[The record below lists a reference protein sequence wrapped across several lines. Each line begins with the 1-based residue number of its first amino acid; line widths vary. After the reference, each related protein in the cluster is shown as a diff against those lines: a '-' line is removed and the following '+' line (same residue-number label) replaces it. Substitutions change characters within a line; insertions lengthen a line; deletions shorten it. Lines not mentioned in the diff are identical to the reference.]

1 MASSRTRENR
11 LDYRQIEVGRVM
23 ERWRASE
30 SCSLIGV
37 GSVGKSNL
45 MQHLADPRV
54 QSAYM
59 EKSDT
64 RLFRAIIIDP
74 SMLGP
79 LPTEGAD
86 AEQIRCWA
94 GYELMMHRLFM
105 AFYRSTEDVLS
116 SSELT
121 RLYEIYQA
129 LQNGQNPIYAY
140 MGLRY
145 FELALDIFMA
155 RNIQIVFMFDEFEEM
170 LTKLPVK
177 FFLALRGLRDANKKL
192 LSYLTFTR
200 VPLPQVLERADIDL
214 LAIEQFIELF
224 NDNVYFIGPYDEK
237 DGRRMVDDLMRR
249 NQKTYDE
256 ATIVF
261 LMGAT
266 GRFAGLLRAGFRIL
280 DSMKNLNSSTLFTRS
295 EQLAEQMSRRSSIR
309 TECRTIWMSLSAV
322 EQYVLK
328 AAAGLGPFQRSEV
341 VDEAVELL
349 GHKSLLIIDDGKLRI
364 EPPVFR
370 YYVMSASENGTA

>member
-1 MASSRTRENR
+1 MAGSRTRENR
-11 LDYRQIEVGRVM
+11 LDFRKIEVGRVM

-54 QSAYM
+54 QAAYM
-59 EKSDT
+59 EKSETD
-64 RLFRAIIIDP
+64 LFRAIIIDP

-105 AFYRSTEDVLS
+105 SFYRSEDVLTAD
-116 SSELT
+116 EMN
-121 RLYEIYQA
+121 RLYGIYQA

-155 RNIQIVFMFDEFEEM
+155 RNIRIVFMFDEFEEM
-170 LTKLPVK
+170 LKKLPIK
-177 FFLALRGLRDANKKL
+177 FFLALRGLRDANKRL

-200 VPLPQVLERADIDL
+200 TPLPQVLENANIPILD
-214 LAIEQFIELF
+214 IEQFIELF

-237 DGRRMVDDLMRR
+237 DGRRMVEDMMRR
-249 NQKTYDE
+249 NQKVYDE

-261 LMGAT
+261 LMGST
-266 GRFAGLLRAGFRIL
+266 GRFAGLMRAGFHVL
-280 DSMKNLNSSTLFTRS
+280 DTMKNLSSSTLISRG
-295 EQLAEQMSRRSSIR
+295 EQLAEQMARRSTIR
-309 TECRTIWMSLSAV
+309 TECRTIWTSLSPI
-322 EQYVLK
+322 EQYVLR
-328 AAAGLGPFQRSEV
+328 AAARLVSFQRSEE

-349 GHKSLLIIDDGKLRI
+349 GQKSLLVVEDGQLRI
-364 EPPVFR
+364 EPSVFR
-370 YYVMSASENGTA
+370 YYVMTAPDIATP

>member
-1 MASSRTRENR
+1 MPGARTRENP
-11 LDYRQIEVGRVM
+11 LDYRKLEVGRVM

-54 QSAYM
+54 QTAYM
-59 EKSDT
+59 QKSKTD
-64 RLFRAIIIDP
+64 LFRAIIIDP

-79 LPTEGAD
+79 LPTEGPD
-86 AEQIRCWA
+86 AEQICCWA

-105 AFYRSTEDVLS
+105 SFYRSNTLEED
-116 SSELT
+116 EIN
-121 RLYEIYQA
+121 RLYGIYQA
-129 LQNGQNPIYAY
+129 LQNGQNPLYAY

-145 FELALDIFMA
+145 FELALDIFMTKD
-155 RNIQIVFMFDEFEEM
+155 IHIVFMFDEFEEM
-170 LTKLPVK
+170 LTKLPIK

-200 VPLPQVLERADIDL
+200 SPLSQVLERNDIPL

-224 NDNVYFIGPYDEK
+224 NDNVYFVGPYDETDSK
-237 DGRRMVDDLMRR
+237 RMIDDLMRR
-249 NQKTYDE
+249 NQKNYDE
-256 ATIVF
+256 AAIVF
-261 LMGAT
+261 LLWAT
-266 GRFAGLLRAGFRIL
+266 GRFAGLLRAGFRVMDTL
-280 DSMKNLNSSTLFTRS
+280 KNFSASAVITRG
-295 EQLAEQMSRRSSIR
+295 EQLAEQMSRRASVR
-309 TECRTIWMSLSAV
+309 TECRTIWTSLSNI

-328 AAAGLGPFQRSEV
+328 AAAGAVPFKRSDE

-349 GHKSLLIIDDGKLRI
+349 AQKTLLRVEDGQLSI

-370 YYVMSASENGTA
+370 YFVMNTPDASTT